1 MAVGHYAW
9 KAKKGAVK
17 LFELCLHPRRYEAE
31 NLLQQ
36 GMSIRRSAK
45 EVGIGQAALHRH
57 WRRHVA
63 NRNTISAADSVK
75 SENETAVLAR
85 PEKVPNAV
93 WSSYRLSTVTH
104 PAGGGPFCWCAKCCG
119 RRCHYAD

>member
-1 MAVGHYAW
+1 MAVGHYAL

-57 WRRHVA
+57 WRRHTRDVRRPA
-63 NRNTISAADSVK
+63 RH
-75 SENETAVLAR
+75 AVPRSLR
-85 PEKVPNAV
+85 RVGLIGVDLGGVDILVNNAV
-93 WSSYRLSTVTH
+93 FSVNKTPRDFPLHSGVMRAAECS
-104 PAGGGPFCWCAKCCG
+104 
-119 RRCHYAD
+119 